1 MEFIIEETPM
11 EKICINPNQ
20 CLNNTNEVN
29 AICGSDYCFDCGCL
43 GDCGS
48 FGLYRQSFYL
58 SDLNK
63 LHIIMKYYEKLL
75 SIHTKNF
82 IQQKKEERLNYKALL
97 NLMRSN
103 FCIYLYTVYQ
113 IIIVVKFAGRK
124 IFYTSKRTYDNGVVI
139 YIINIIMLQEYEF

>member
-48 FGLYRQSFYL
+48 FGLL
-58 SDLNK
+58 ST
-63 LHIIMKYYEKLL
+63 
-75 SIHTKNF
+75 HTKNF